1 MQKRHRFQAV
11 SGDDNHSIFLFSLL
25 LLSQALFLVLGGMT
39 GEWCLSSWSVTGS
52 SRRISRAPLSC
63 LPSILPLPIIVN
75 QSGSVS
81 TGEAVQQAIARAA
94 GCREQLAARLPA
106 TTPARGHQGPFSRG
120 CLGMMPQLKLKP
132 FALQHIMHMAEKHGG
147 VKPLERL
154 CVDKRSS

>member
-11 SGDDNHSIFLFSLL
+11 SGDDDHSIFLFSLL

-81 TGEAVQQAIARAA
+81 TGEAVHCQGSGVQRAA
-94 GCREQLAARLPA
+94 SCTPASHYTSTGPPGALLKRLPGHDA
-106 TTPARGHQGPFSRG
+106 TTKTETFCFTTHNA
-120 CLGMMPQLKLKP
+120 
-132 FALQHIMHMAEKHGG
+132 HG
-147 VKPLERL
+147 
-154 CVDKRSS
+154 